1 MGAMHP
7 QFNAVVESIAPM
19 GRSYESCS
27 ASAWCAMWSPMK
39 LATK

>member
-1 MGAMHP
+1 MGAMLSTTAL
-7 QFNAVVESIAPM
+7 NCGCIAPM